1 MKPQPL
7 AITRIIAKRRAAK
20 DRRLTRLTQLHE
32 SRDHLRREREF
43 EERLATQAPGEF
55 PRIYSGSNAE
65 EWGKNWLLLFLGG
78 NLTRHLARTE
88 RPLMQAQKGIYDTF
102 RRDTER
108 ASTPYAPAMLAAIK
122 QARREKIANKTRERE
137 RERRGEILRRTVLRR
152 NKGPPAHVLRRMTE
166 EERKMDKVVRS
177 VSEVGYVGQVKR
189 KLGFKLRDPE
199 LWKREIGD
207 VGDKPR
213 LDRMMQGVRAEN
225 ERRRRLAM
233 RREEDH
239 LRDQAV
245 SEE

>member
-1 MKPQPL
+1 
-7 AITRIIAKRRAAK
+7 
-20 DRRLTRLTQLHE
+20 
-32 SRDHLRREREF
+32 
-43 EERLATQAPGEF
+43 
-55 PRIYSGSNAE
+55 
-65 EWGKNWLLLFLGG
+65 
-78 NLTRHLARTE
+78 
-88 RPLMQAQKGIYDTF
+88 MQAQKGIYDTF

-108 ASTPYAPAMLAAIK
+108 ASTPYPPAMLDAIK

-177 VSEVGYVGQVKR
+177 VSEVGYVAQVKR

-207 VGDKPR
+207 VGDQAR